1 MIKLSFCII
10 GIFFISFTYSQSN
23 CNISEKPED
32 ETSITLT
39 ELSNLILTPEFYDV
53 NHRYEDGL
61 GTRGGLHSGGF
72 LDTWFGET
80 QIMFPYNNLPITVN
94 LTNTEIVSNASNYM
108 YWMTMAMGQEYMN
121 VDMQFMM
128 GFGAKETFSGTPF
141 AGPPF
146 NTNLEGAYGPF
157 EVELYTGLDRAI
169 SYPSFFPEYQT
180 QLEAAL
186 DGTTS
191 GIDPLNLMD
200 DYIGI
205 DPTMLDESP
214 VVNAYMLSLINF
226 FSIYNFYSYAEDL
239 CWSKIIEAPADPYY
253 GLGALAVAYN
263 LGMFATDPV
272 AVTMNKYNFATT
284 RDDPNAR
291 DLLPE
296 GNSSY
301 RIHITEVAE
310 AIVQRA
316 EDANTDLSIPL
327 WDYQI
332 DWPTIERF
340 FLGEGG
346 TVNAQG
352 KGGLLKHF
360 EMSDLV
366 VRQEIMTT
374 LQAAFNILKGQAPS
388 STSTTI
394 SYRYDWLSLL
404 RTVKQH
410 FSNEAIF
417 EEPLKGDAA
426 LRINAYT
433 GTGGCCET
441 PETID
446 FDGVDDYIN
455 LSSFIGGTNS
465 TSQMAWL
472 RLNPSFNS
480 VSTIMEQNNVK
491 LWLDANRRFS
501 GSVVT
506 VNGTFTAT
514 TSTVIA
520 KDIWTHVAIIYN
532 GTKLKLFI
540 NGEEE
545 ANVAASG
552 SLIAASGDYE
562 IGRSILGTEYINAF
576 IDDTRVY
583 DMALSNAQL
592 QEQVY
597 QEIEVN
603 GSGIRGL
610 VIPKDII
617 GVPSSSLKLYYKMD
631 PIELGRVID
640 QSSFG
645 RDGILNNITTVE
657 EQNAPMP
664 YVASTSGNWSD
675 VSVWENGTV
684 WDIANA
690 TNKDWAIVQVVNNA
704 KLTTVNSR
712 TLLGLL
718 VNSGAEIEVQN
729 DQLLKN
735 TNYVKLDGKID
746 LQGESQ
752 FIQTVNSDLDVN
764 STGILER
771 DQQGTQDLYTYNY
784 WASPVGANNTT
795 TNNNSYTVPEV
806 LKDGT
811 NPANPT
817 AINFLTTGYDGA
829 LGTPISIADYWIWK
843 YSNDATNYYNWQH
856 IKSTGTLLA
865 GEGFSMKGVN
875 NTNGNVT
882 LEQNYTFQG
891 KPNNGTI
898 TLPITAGNVY
908 LVGNPYASAIDAHQ
922 FILDN
927 APIIES
933 AGATSG
939 TLYFWEHWGGGSH
952 ITTNYQGGYATY
964 NLSGAVPTATLGTS
978 TLGNGGVPTKL
989 PGRYIP
995 VSQGFFVS
1003 GEITGD
1009 IIFNNGQ
1016 RVFEKEGANSVFIK
1030 NGANTSNITEA
1041 IDERLKI
1048 RLGFQSVNAINRQL
1062 LVTVDP
1068 NASLGVDYGYD
1079 GEQTEVQIDDMYWIM
1094 NDKRYVIQGI
1104 DTIEAYTTILPLGI
1118 HTSSSGVN
1126 TFKID
1131 ELINV
1136 PNNFEVY
1143 VYDTLTELYHDIK
1156 TNPFSIHLEA
1166 GEYLDR
1172 FELRFSTDNILSVD
1186 EVDSSNIE
1194 FYFANTNASIVI
1206 ENPKLEDIECVTLY
1220 NTLGQSVV
1228 TFNNIKIEHYIEL
1241 KTKAIATGN
1250 YVLELKTGKGK
1261 LSKKVL
1267 IE

>member
-1 MIKLSFCII
+1 MKLSFCII
-10 GIFFISFTYSQSN
+10 GMLFISFSYSQSN
-23 CNISEKPED
+23 CNNSEKPED
-32 ETSITLT
+32 ETPITLT
-39 ELSNLILTPEFYDV
+39 QLSNLILTPEFYDA
-53 NHRYEDGL
+53 NHRYIDNL
-61 GTRGGLHSGGF
+61 GTRGGIHSGGF
-72 LDTWFGET
+72 LDTWLGET

-94 LTNTEIVSNASNYM
+94 LTNTEFVSDNSNYM

-191 GIDPLNLMD
+191 GINPLDLMN

-205 DPTMLDESP
+205 NPTMLDESP
-214 VVNAYMLSLINF
+214 VVNAYMFSLINF

-272 AVTMNKYNFATT
+272 AITMNKFNFAAT

-291 DLLPE
+291 NLLPE

-316 EDANTDLSIPL
+316 EDANADLSIPL

-332 DWPTIERF
+332 DWSTIERF

-352 KGGLLKHF
+352 AGGLLKHF
-360 EMSDLV
+360 EMNDLV
-366 VRQEIMTT
+366 VRQDIMTT

-410 FSNEAIF
+410 FSNVAVF

-433 GTGGCCET
+433 GTGGCCED

-446 FDGVDDYIN
+446 FDGVDDYVN
-455 LSSFIGGTNS
+455 LTSFIGDINT
-465 TSQMAWL
+465 TSQMTWL

-480 VSTIMEQNNVK
+480 LSTVMEQNNVK
-491 LWLDANRRFS
+491 LWIGANRRLN
-501 GSVVT
+501 GSVTT
-506 VNGTFTAT
+506 VNGTFTASA
-514 TSTVIA
+514 STVIA
-520 KDIWTHVAIIYN
+520 KDIWTHIAIVYD

-545 ANVAASG
+545 EEDIAASG
-552 SLIAASGDYE
+552 NLIGASGDYE
-562 IGRSILGTEYINAF
+562 IGRSLSGTEYINAF

-583 DMALSNAQL
+583 DMALSTSQL

-603 GSGIRGL
+603 GTGIRGL
-610 VIPKDII
+610 AIPKDIV

-645 RDGILNNITTVE
+645 RDGTLNNITTIE

-664 YVASTSGNWSD
+664 YVAYISGDWTD
-675 VSVWENGTV
+675 VGVWENGAV
-684 WDIANA
+684 WDIANSV
-690 TNKDWAIVQVVNNA
+690 NKDWAIVHVVNNA
-704 KLTTVNSR
+704 KVTTVDSR
-712 TLLGLL
+712 TLLGLSI
-718 VNSGAEIEVQN
+718 NSGAELEVLN

-735 TNYVKLDGKID
+735 TNYVKLDGKLD
-746 LQGESQ
+746 LEGESQ
-752 FIQTVNSDLDVN
+752 FIQTENSDLDATSSGV
-764 STGILER
+764 LER

-784 WASPVGANNTT
+784 WSSPVGVGNTI
-795 TNNNSYTVPEV
+795 TNNNSYTVPDV

-811 NPANPT
+811 NAANPV
-817 AINFLTTGYDGA
+817 AINFITNGYDGA

-843 YSNDATNYYNWQH
+843 YSNDATSYYNWQH

-875 NTNGNVT
+875 NTNNNVD
-882 LEQNYTFQG
+882 LEQNYTFEG
-891 KPNNGTI
+891 KPNNGDI
-898 TLPITAGNVY
+898 TLPITTGNVY

-933 AGATSG
+933 TGATSG

-952 ITTNYQGGYATY
+952 ITAEYQGGYATY
-964 NLSGAVPTATLGTS
+964 NLSGAVPTATLGTN
-978 TLGNGGVPTKL
+978 TLGSGGTPTKL

-1003 GEITGD
+1003 GETTGD

-1016 RVFEKEGANSVFIK
+1016 RVFEKEGVNSVFMK
-1030 NGANTSNITEA
+1030 NGINSNTLVEDT
-1041 IDERLKI
+1041 DERLKI
-1048 RLGFQSVNAINRQL
+1048 RLGFHSMNTINRQL

-1068 NASLGVDYGYD
+1068 NASLGFDYGYD
-1079 GEQTEVQIDDMYWIM
+1079 GEQTEAQMDDMYWMM
-1094 NDKRYVIQGI
+1094 NDKKYVIQGI
-1104 DTIEAYTTILPLGI
+1104 DTIEDSTKLPLGV
-1118 HTSSSGVN
+1118 HTNISGIN
-1126 TFKID
+1126 TFRID
-1131 ELINV
+1131 ELINA
-1136 PNNFEVY
+1136 PSDLEVY
-1143 VYDTLTELYHDIK
+1143 IYDTITELYHDIK
-1156 TNPFSIHLEA
+1156 TNDFSINLEA

-1172 FELRFSTDNILSVD
+1172 FELRFSNEHVLSVN
-1186 EVDSSNIE
+1186 EIE
-1194 FYFANTNASIVI
+1194 ANNEIEYYFVNENESIII
-1206 ENPKLEDIECVTLY
+1206 ENPELELIESVELY
-1220 NTLGQSVV
+1220 NVLGQSVIKFNSV
-1228 TFNNIKIEHYIEL
+1228 TTEYYTTL
-1241 KTKAIATGN
+1241 KTNALAAGN
-1250 YVLELKTGKGK
+1250 YVLEVKTKKGK
-1261 LSKKVL
+1261 FSKKVL